1 MHMNGKLPLVVLT
14 GPTAVGKT
22 SLSIRLAHEIS
33 AEIISADSMQV
44 YKRMDIGTAKIRKEE
59 MDGITHHMID
69 ILEPQEDFNVTM
81 FVSMASELVKNI
93 TDRGNIPLITGGT
106 GFYIQALLKNVMFT
120 EEKEDSSIRR
130 ELMEYA
136 AANGPEALHG
146 MLGMTDPEY
155 AAQVHPNNIK
165 RVIRAIEYYRQTGDK
180 FSEHNKREALRESP
194 YNYAYFVLNDRR
206 SHIYDRIN
214 KRVDIMMQDG
224 LVNEVASLL
233 EEGCTTDMVSMQGLG
248 YKEIIEYIQGRCTLD
263 EAVDNLKQ
271 STRHFAKRQL
281 TWFKREKDTI
291 WYDKSL
297 LTDDGIID
305 AMKAELK
312 NKNII
317 R

>member
-1 MHMNGKLPLVVLT
+1 MNGKLPLVVLT

-81 FVSMASELVKNI
+81 FVSMASELVNNI

-136 AANGPEALHG
+136 AANGTEALHD

-248 YKEIIEYIQGRCTLD
+248 YKEIIEYIQGKCTLD

-317 R
+317 S

>member
-1 MHMNGKLPLVVLT
+1 MNGKLPLVVLT

-136 AANGPEALHG
+136 AANGPEALHD

-165 RVIRAIEYYRQTGDK
+165 RVIRAIEYYRRTGDK

>member
-1 MHMNGKLPLVVLT
+1 MNGKLPLVVLT

-136 AANGPEALHG
+136 AANGPEALHD

-214 KRVDIMMQDG
+214 KRVDIMMRDG

-248 YKEIIEYIQGRCTLD
+248 YKEIIEYIQGKCTLD

-271 STRHFAKRQL
+271 STRHFAKRQI

-317 R
+317 S

>member
-44 YKRMDIGTAKIRKEE
+44 YKRMDIGTAKIRKKE

-81 FVSMASELVKNI
+81 FVSMASELVKKI

-136 AANGPEALHG
+136 AANGTEALHD

-194 YNYAYFVLNDRR
+194 YNYAYFVLNDSR

-248 YKEIIEYIQGRCTLD
+248 YKEIIEYIQGKCTLD

-281 TWFKREKDTI
+281 TGFKREKDTI

-317 R
+317 S

>member
-59 MDGITHHMID
+59 MDGIPHHMID

-136 AANGPEALHG
+136 AANGTEALHD

-248 YKEIIEYIQGRCTLD
+248 YKEIIEYIQGKCTLD

-317 R
+317 S

>member
-59 MDGITHHMID
+59 MDGIPHHMID

-81 FVSMASELVKNI
+81 FVGMASELVNNI

-136 AANGPEALHG
+136 AANGTEALHD

-248 YKEIIEYIQGRCTLD
+248 YKEIIEYIQGKCTLD

-317 R
+317 S

>member
-1 MHMNGKLPLVVLT
+1 MNGKLPLVVLT

-59 MDGITHHMID
+59 MDGIPHHMID

-81 FVSMASELVKNI
+81 FVGMASELVNNI

-136 AANGPEALHG
+136 AANGTEALHD

-248 YKEIIEYIQGRCTLD
+248 YKEIIEYIQGKCTLD

-317 R
+317 S

>member
-1 MHMNGKLPLVVLT
+1 MNGKLPLVVLT

-44 YKRMDIGTAKIRKEE
+44 YKRMDIGTAKIKKEE

-136 AANGPEALHG
+136 AANGTEALHD

-248 YKEIIEYIQGRCTLD
+248 YKEIIEYIQGKCTLD

-317 R
+317 S

>member
-1 MHMNGKLPLVVLT
+1 
-14 GPTAVGKT
+14 
-22 SLSIRLAHEIS
+22 
-33 AEIISADSMQV
+33 
-44 YKRMDIGTAKIRKEE
+44 

-136 AANGPEALHG
+136 AANGPEALHD

-165 RVIRAIEYYRQTGDK
+165 RVIRAIEYYRRTGDK

>member
-1 MHMNGKLPLVVLT
+1 MNGKLPLVVLT

-136 AANGPEALHG
+136 AANGPEALHD

-214 KRVDIMMQDG
+214 KRVDIMMRDG

>member
-1 MHMNGKLPLVVLT
+1 MNGKLPLVVLT

-44 YKRMDIGTAKIRKEE
+44 YKRMDIGTAKIKKEE

-136 AANGPEALHG
+136 AANGPEALHD

-165 RVIRAIEYYRQTGDK
+165 RVIRAIEYYRRTGDK

>member
-1 MHMNGKLPLVVLT
+1 MNGKLPLVVLT

-44 YKRMDIGTAKIRKEE
+44 YKRMDIGTAKIKKEE

-136 AANGPEALHG
+136 AANGPEALHD

-165 RVIRAIEYYRQTGDK
+165 RVIRAIEYYRRTGDK

-271 STRHFAKRQL
+271 STRHFAKRQI

-305 AMKAELK
+305 AMKTELK

-317 R
+317 S

>member
-1 MHMNGKLPLVVLT
+1 MNGKLPLVVLT

-44 YKRMDIGTAKIRKEE
+44 YKRMDIGTAKIKKEE

-69 ILEPQEDFNVTM
+69 ILEPREDFNVTM

-136 AANGPEALHG
+136 AANGTEALHD

-248 YKEIIEYIQGRCTLD
+248 YKEIIEYIQGKCTLD
-263 EAVDNLKQ
+263 EAVDNIKQ

-281 TWFKREKDTI
+281 TWFRREPDVTMLDISQYGSREKVYEKMLEI
-291 WYDKSL
+291 
-297 LTDDGIID
+297 
-305 AMKAELK
+305 LK
-312 NKNII
+312 EREITK
-317 R
+317 

>member
-1 MHMNGKLPLVVLT
+1 MNGKLPLVVLT

-136 AANGPEALHG
+136 AANGPEALHD

-165 RVIRAIEYYRQTGDK
+165 RVIRAIEYYRRTGDK

-214 KRVDIMMQDG
+214 KRVDIMMRDG

-248 YKEIIEYIQGRCTLD
+248 YKEIIEYIQGKCTLD

-271 STRHFAKRQL
+271 STRHFAKRQI

-317 R
+317 S